1 MTDFTVELPPT
12 HPSECE
18 RVNVKPKTV
27 LGFKYVGDEFG
38 ARNELKLGRK
48 STAKNIHSSSF
59 AYICTVTFYS

>member
-1 MTDFTVELPPT
+1 M
-12 HPSECE
+12 
-18 RVNVKPKTV
+18 NVKPKTV